1 MSMRGV
7 ADGRST
13 PCAEGDEF
21 DGTRVFRAVWDD
33 RWRAGEPYP
42 PLKAPVPPGR
52 WNDNQQATIYTSHE
66 PAVALREKLERLGPE
81 TWAGSLLVA
90 SGRPLRASI
99 VVVGFKPLDVQ
110 TYDARTEQ
118 DPDALFSPLLGSDYA
133 PAQAFSRIRRELGD
147 ASLIVPS
154 APLFRDTRRLRW
166 NRVFFV
172 GGSGQPVAEVLPSPS
187 EMSVECEV
195 ALAEVLSGD

>member
-1 MSMRGV
+1 VPGV
-7 ADGRST
+7 ADARSM
-13 PCAEGDEF
+13 PCPQGEEF

-42 PLKAPVPPGR
+42 PLRGPVPPGR
-52 WNDNQQATIYTSHE
+52 WNDNQQPTVYTSHE

-90 SGRPLRASI
+90 SGRSLRASI
-99 VVVGFKPLDVQ
+99 VVVGFDPLAVQ
-110 TYDARTEQ
+110 TYDGRTEQ

-133 PAQAFSRIRRELGD
+133 PAQAFSRIRRGLGD

-166 NRVFFV
+166 NRAFFV
-172 GGSGQPVAEVLPSPS
+172 RGSGQPVAEELPSTT
-187 EMSVECEV
+187 EMSVECEI
-195 ALAEVLSGD
+195 ALAELLSGD